1 MMRMN
6 NNEWPLCDLE
16 HLICCPICH
25 SKEFNVI
32 YKNLAD
38 RVFYSAP
45 GLWSIC
51 SCSSCGVYFLNSRP
65 SEQSISRAYSKY
77 YTHSVP
83 NRLSC
88 DDISFVRKFVRSLAN
103 SYRNK
108 RFGSILQPELHYG
121 WVIILCVPMLSHL
134 LDVELRYLPR
144 IQKNSLLLDVGFG
157 SGDFLHLAR
166 GLGWTVF
173 GTDIDDIAV
182 KSALNRGLDVRCGAI
197 DAYCVEGYKFD
208 VITMNHVIEHV
219 YNPIRDL
226 SIAYELLNPGGCLI
240 IETPNIDSIGHK
252 EFARN
257 WMDLDPPR
265 HLILHNWKSLEVILY
280 KSGFRHIERKPSYF
294 SYLGRAS
301 ASRSISVGTDPFLA
315 SYVTMLDYFKTAMA
329 AINIYR
335 DYNCSEFVTI
345 LAYK

>member
-1 MMRMN
+1 MMCQN
-6 NNEWPLCDLE
+6 YDEWLSCDLE
-16 HLICCPICH
+16 ELSFCPVCNSTI
-25 SKEFNVI
+25 FIVV
-32 YKNLAD
+32 YKNLSD
-38 RVFYSAP
+38 RLFYSAP
-45 GLWSIC
+45 GLWNIC
-51 SCSSCGVYFLNSRP
+51 SCCSCGVYFLNSRP
-65 SEQSISRAYSKY
+65 IEQSISRAYSKY

-83 NRLSC
+83 KRLSC
-88 DDISFVRKFVRSLAN
+88 DEISFVRKIVRSLAN

-108 RFGSILQPELHYG
+108 RFGSKLQPELRYG
-121 WVIILCVPMLSHL
+121 WVIIRCVPMLSHL

-144 IQKNSLLLDVGFG
+144 IQTDGLLLDVGFG

-173 GTDIDDIAV
+173 GTDIDDVAV

-197 DAYCVEGYKFD
+197 DVYCGEENKFD

-226 SIAYELLNPGGCLI
+226 SIAYELLKPGGCLI

-265 HLILHNWKSLEVILY
+265 HLILYNWKSLETILY

-294 SYLGRAS
+294 SYLNRAS
-301 ASRSISVGTDPFLA
+301 ASRSISTGNDPFLNSDVA
-315 SYVTMLDYFKTAMA
+315 VFDYFKTAIA
-329 AINIYR
+329 SVKIYF